1 MKLTKEKLDGLEKRW
16 QNWCGCFADFLI
28 DELNREREAAEKR
41 HEQELVELRM
51 RCWSKWGGAA
61 GADGHCLRD
70 VPLNAPVKPVWLEGF
85 GQNCWWYIM
94 NQDEIVVA
102 QYITSES
109 LAQQIAEML
118 NKQEAK

>member
-28 DELNREREAAEKR
+28 DELNREREAADKR
-41 HEQELVELRM
+41 NEQELVELRE

-61 GADGHCLRD
+61 GADGHCIND
-70 VPLNAPVKPVWLEGF
+70 VPLHATVKPVWEMIHKG
-85 GQNCWWYIM
+85 GKYYVTGRG
-94 NQDEIVVA
+94 EVA
-102 QYITSES
+102 ADYITSES
-109 LAQQIAEML
+109 LAQKIADML